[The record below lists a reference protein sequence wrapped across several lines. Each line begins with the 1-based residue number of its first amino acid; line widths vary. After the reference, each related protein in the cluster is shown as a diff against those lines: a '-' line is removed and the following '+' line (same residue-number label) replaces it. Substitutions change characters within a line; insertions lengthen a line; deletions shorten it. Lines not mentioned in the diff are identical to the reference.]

1 VIDSAEVY
9 CDMSLDRKSLC
20 DINVTPF
27 VDVVLV
33 LLVIFMLTAPFIQG
47 AVDVDLPRAD
57 AKQVDLKEGLIVS
70 VSRDRHIYLDK
81 EIVPLSELEYK
92 LTIFKD
98 AFPGRPVFLRADKDV
113 PYGFVVR
120 VIAILK
126 KVGIENL
133 GLVAEFPE
141 ASQK

>member
-1 VIDSAEVY
+1 MDLERR
-9 CDMSLDRKSLC
+9 SLS

-47 AVDVDLPRAD
+47 AVDVALPRAD

-70 VSRDRHIYLDK
+70 ISKDQHVYLDK
-81 EIVPLSELEYK
+81 EIVPLAELEYK

-98 AFPGRPVFLRADKDV
+98 AFPGRPVFLRADKEV

-120 VIAILK
+120 VVSVLK

-133 GLVAEFPE
+133 GLVAEFTE
-141 ASQK
+141 GTAK

>member
-1 VIDSAEVY
+1 MNLERR
-9 CDMSLDRKSLC
+9 SLS

-57 AKQVDLKEGLIVS
+57 AKQVDLKEGLIIS
-70 VSRDRHIYLDK
+70 VSKDKHIFLDR
-81 EIVPLSELEYK
+81 EIVQLTELEYK
-92 LTIFKD
+92 LSIFKD
-98 AFPGRPVFLRADKDV
+98 AFPGRPVFLRADKEV

-120 VIAILK
+120 VVSILK
-126 KVGIENL
+126 KAGIENL
-133 GLVAEFPE
+133 GLVAEFTEGAP
-141 ASQK
+141 Q

>member
-1 VIDSAEVY
+1 MNLERRS
-9 CDMSLDRKSLC
+9 MS

-47 AVDVDLPRAD
+47 AVDVDLPRAE
-57 AKQVDLKEGLIVS
+57 AKQVDIKEGLIVS
-70 VSRDRHIYLDK
+70 VAKDKHVYLDK
-81 EIVPLSELEYK
+81 EVVPLADLEYK

-113 PYGFVVR
+113 PYGFVVE
-120 VIAILK
+120 IISILK
-126 KVGIENL
+126 RVGIENL
-133 GLVAEFPE
+133 GLVAEYTERSRP
-141 ASQK
+141 

>member
-1 VIDSAEVY
+1 MIDSVEV
-9 CDMSLDRKSLC
+9 CSEMNLDRKSLS

-57 AKQVDLKEGLIVS
+57 AKQVDLKEGLIIS
-70 VSRDRHIYLDK
+70 VSRDKHIYLDK
-81 EIVPLSELEYK
+81 EIVAFSELEYK
-92 LTIFKD
+92 LTIFKE

-120 VIAILK
+120 VVSVLK

-141 ASQK
+141 ASQQ

>member
-1 VIDSAEVY
+1 MDLERR
-9 CDMSLDRKSLC
+9 SLS

-47 AVDVDLPRAD
+47 AVDVALPRAD

-70 VSRDRHIYLDK
+70 ISKDQHVYLDK
-81 EIVPLSELEYK
+81 EIVPLAELEYK

-98 AFPGRPVFLRADKDV
+98 AFPGRPVFLRADKEV

-120 VIAILK
+120 IVSVLK

-133 GLVAEFPE
+133 GLVAEFTE
-141 ASQK
+141 GTAK

>member
-1 VIDSAEVY
+1 MNLERRNLS
-9 CDMSLDRKSLC
+9 

-57 AKQVDLKEGLIVS
+57 AKQVDLKEGLIIS
-70 VSRDRHIYLDK
+70 VSRDKHIYLDK
-81 EIVPLSELEYK
+81 EIVQLSELEYK
-92 LTIFKD
+92 LSIFKD

-113 PYGFVVR
+113 PYGFVVK
-120 VIAILK
+120 VVSILK

-133 GLVAEFPE
+133 GLVAEFTE
-141 ASQK
+141 GAAQ

>member
-1 VIDSAEVY
+1 MNLERR
-9 CDMSLDRKSLC
+9 SLS

-57 AKQVDLKEGLIVS
+57 AKQVDLKEGLIIS
-70 VSRDRHIYLDK
+70 VSKDKHIFLDR
-81 EIVPLSELEYK
+81 EIVQLTELEYK
-92 LTIFKD
+92 LSIFKD
-98 AFPGRPVFLRADKDV
+98 AFPGRPVFLRADKEV

-120 VIAILK
+120 VVSILK

-133 GLVAEFPE
+133 GLVAEFTEGAP
-141 ASQK
+141 Q

>member
-1 VIDSAEVY
+1 MNRERR
-9 CDMSLDRKSLC
+9 SLS

-47 AVDVDLPRAD
+47 AVDVDLPTAE

-70 VSRDRHIYLDK
+70 VSKDKQVYMDK
-81 EIVPLSELEYK
+81 ELLPLPDLEYR

-113 PYGFVVR
+113 AYGFVVE
-120 VIAILK
+120 VISVLK

-133 GLVAEFPE
+133 GLVAEP
-141 ASQK
+141 SSTLNLN

>member
-1 VIDSAEVY
+1 MNME
-9 CDMSLDRKSLC
+9 RKNLS

-47 AVDVDLPRAD
+47 AIDVDLPRAE

-70 VSRDRHIYLDK
+70 VSKDGHVYLDK
-81 EIVPLSELEYK
+81 EIVPLTELEYK
-92 LTIFKD
+92 LNIFKD
-98 AFPGRPVFLRADKDV
+98 AFPGRPVFLRADKEV
-113 PYGFVVR
+113 RYGLVVK
-120 VIAILK
+120 VVSILK

-133 GLVAEFPE
+133 GLVAEFTEGATP
-141 ASQK
+141 

>member
-1 VIDSAEVY
+1 MNLERRNLS
-9 CDMSLDRKSLC
+9 

-57 AKQVDLKEGLIVS
+57 AKQVDLKEGLIIS
-70 VSRDRHIYLDK
+70 VSKDKHVYLDK
-81 EIVPLSELEYK
+81 EIVPLTELEYK
-92 LTIFKD
+92 LSIFKD
-98 AFPGRPVFLRADKDV
+98 AFPGRPVFLRADKEV
-113 PYGFVVR
+113 PYGFVVK
-120 VIAILK
+120 VVSILK

-133 GLVAEFPE
+133 GLVAEFTEGTTP
-141 ASQK
+141 

>member
-1 VIDSAEVY
+1 MNLERR
-9 CDMSLDRKSLC
+9 SLS

-47 AVDVDLPRAD
+47 AVDVALPRAD
-57 AKQVDLKEGLIVS
+57 AKQVDLKEGLIIS
-70 VSRDRHIYLDK
+70 VSKDKHVYLDK
-81 EIVPLSELEYK
+81 EIVPLTELEYK

-120 VIAILK
+120 VVSILK

-133 GLVAEFPE
+133 GLVAEFTE
-141 ASQK
+141 GATK